1 MKRILFYTNQF
12 FGQIGGE
19 EFAYTEPFVE
29 DGPRG
34 NANAFAPSIKGG
46 EIVAT
51 IVCGDNYFAENM
63 DVCKE
68 FVKKQIEAYKPDI
81 LIAGPAFNAG
91 RFGIACCEVCKFAQQ
106 TYGIPSVTGLYWE
119 NPGVEMY
126 KADCYIMEVGKSAAT
141 IRKAIPLI
149 TGFVNK
155 LISGEKL
162 GTPKQEHYYP
172 KGQRVNVFHEEKGA
186 KRAVDMLVKKLKGE
200 PYETE
205 LEISVYEKVDP
216 APPIKDLSKAKIALC
231 TTGGIVPMGN
241 PDHMFAA
248 SAKFWKKYSLEGKD
262 GLNKGEFECVHA
274 GYDPVYAN
282 EDPNRVAPYSALK
295 RLEKEGVIGSV
306 YPYLL
311 TTTGNSTSVAD
322 ATKFGQEM
330 AQDLLDA
337 GVNGVIL
344 TST

>member
-1 MKRILFYTNQF
+1 MKKILFYTNQF

-29 DGPRG
+29 AGPRG
-34 NANAFAPSIKGG
+34 NANAFAPAIKGG
-46 EIVAT
+46 EIIAT
-51 IVCGDNYFAENM
+51 IVCGDNYFAENIE
-63 DVCKE
+63 KSLE
-68 FVKKQIEAYKPDI
+68 FVKAQVEEIKPDI
-81 LIAGPAFNAG
+81 VIAGPAFNAG
-91 RFGIACCEVCKFAQQ
+91 RFGIACCEVCKFVQSN
-106 TYGIPSVTGLYWE
+106 YGIPSVTGLYWE

-172 KGQRVNVFHEEKGA
+172 KGQRVNVFHEKNGA
-186 KRAVDMLVKKLKGE
+186 QRAVEMLVKKVTGQ
-200 PYETE
+200 PYDTE
-205 LEISVYEKVDP
+205 LEISVYEKVTP
-216 APPIKDLSKAKIALC
+216 AAPLADLKGAKIALC
-231 TTGGIVPMGN
+231 TTGGIVPLGN

-248 SAKFWKKYSLEGKD
+248 TAKFWKKYDLEGKTD
-262 GLNKGEFECVHA
+262 LQGFESVHA
-274 GYDPVYAN
+274 GFDPVYAN
-282 EDPNRVAPYSALK
+282 EIPDRVAPYNILK
-295 RLEKEGVIGSV
+295 KLEAEGEIGEV

-322 ATKFGQEM
+322 ATQFGQEM
-330 AQDLLDA
+330 AQDLLAA
-337 GVNGVIL
+337 GVQGVIL

>member
-1 MKRILFYTNQF
+1 MKKILFYTNQF

-29 DGPRG
+29 AGPRG
-34 NANAFAPSIKGG
+34 NANAFAPAIKGG

-51 IVCGDNYFAENM
+51 IVCGDNYFAENIE
-63 DVCKE
+63 KSLE
-68 FVKKQIEAYKPDI
+68 FVKKQVEEIKPDI
-81 LIAGPAFNAG
+81 VIAGPAFNAG
-91 RFGIACCEVCKFAQQ
+91 RFGIACCEVCKFVQSN
-106 TYGIPSVTGLYWE
+106 YGIPSVTGLYWE

-172 KGQRVNVFHEEKGA
+172 KGQRVNVFHEKNGA
-186 KRAVDMLVKKLKGE
+186 ERAVDMLVKKVTGQ
-200 PYETE
+200 PYDTE
-205 LEISVYEKVDP
+205 LEISVYEKVAP
-216 APPIKDLSKAKIALC
+216 AAPLADLKGAKIALC
-231 TTGGIVPMGN
+231 TTGGIVPLGN

-248 SAKFWKKYSLEGKD
+248 TAKFWKKYDLEGKTD
-262 GLNKGEFECVHA
+262 LQGYESVHA
-274 GYDPVYAN
+274 GFDPVYAN
-282 EDPNRVAPYSALK
+282 EIPDRVAPYNILK
-295 RLEKEGVIGSV
+295 KLEAEGEIGEV

-330 AQDLLDA
+330 AEDLIAA
-337 GVNGVIL
+337 GVQGVIL

>member
-1 MKRILFYTNQF
+1 MKKILFYTNQF

-29 DGPRG
+29 AGPRG
-34 NANAFAPSIKGG
+34 NANAFAPAIKGG

-51 IVCGDNYFAENM
+51 IVCGDNYFAENIE
-63 DVCKE
+63 KSLE
-68 FVKKQIEAYKPDI
+68 FVKKQVEEIKPDI
-81 LIAGPAFNAG
+81 VIAGPAFNAG
-91 RFGIACCEVCKFAQQ
+91 RFGIACCEVCKFVQSN
-106 TYGIPSVTGLYWE
+106 YGIPSVTGLYWE

-172 KGQRVNVFHEEKGA
+172 KGQRVNVFHEKNGA
-186 KRAVDMLVKKLKGE
+186 ERAVDMLVKKVTGQ
-200 PYETE
+200 PYDTE
-205 LEISVYEKVDP
+205 LEISVYEKVAP
-216 APPIKDLSKAKIALC
+216 AAPLADLKGAKIALC
-231 TTGGIVPMGN
+231 TTGGIVPLGN

-248 SAKFWKKYSLEGKD
+248 TAKFWKKYDLEGKTD
-262 GLNKGEFECVHA
+262 LQGYESVHA
-274 GYDPVYAN
+274 GFDPVYAN
-282 EDPNRVAPYSALK
+282 EIPDRVAPYNILK
-295 RLEKEGVIGSV
+295 KLEAEGEIGEV

-330 AQDLLDA
+330 AEDLLAA
-337 GVNGVIL
+337 GVQGVIL

>member
-19 EFAYTEPFVE
+19 EYAYTEPFVE
-29 DGPRG
+29 EGCRG
-34 NANAFAPSIKGG
+34 NANAFAPHFVDG
-46 EIVAT
+46 EVVAT
-51 IVCGDNYFAENM
+51 IVCGDNYFVENM
-63 DVCKE
+63 DVCKK
-68 FVKKQIEAYKPDI
+68 FVKKQVEEFKPDI
-81 LIAGPAFNAG
+81 LVAGPAFNAG
-91 RFGIACCEVCKFAQQ
+91 RFGIACCEVCKFVQG
-106 TYGIPSVTGLYWE
+106 TYNIPSVTGLYWE

-172 KGQRVNVFHEEKGA
+172 KGQRVNVFHEKDGA
-186 KRAVDMLVKKLKGE
+186 QRAVDMLVKKLKGE
-200 PYETE
+200 PYDTE
-205 LEISVYEKVDP
+205 LEISVYEKVTP
-216 APPIKDLSKAKIALC
+216 AAPIASLAGAKIALC

-241 PDHMFAA
+241 PDHMYAA
-248 SAKFWKKYSLEGKD
+248 TAKFWKKYSLEGMD
-262 GLNKGEFECVHA
+262 GLKEGEFESVHA

-282 EDPNRVAPYSALK
+282 ENPNRVAPYNVLK
-295 RLEKEGVIGSV
+295 QLEKEGVIGEV

-322 ATKFGQEM
+322 ATIFGQEM
-330 AQDLLDA
+330 AQDLLSA
-337 GVNGVIL
+337 GVQGVIL